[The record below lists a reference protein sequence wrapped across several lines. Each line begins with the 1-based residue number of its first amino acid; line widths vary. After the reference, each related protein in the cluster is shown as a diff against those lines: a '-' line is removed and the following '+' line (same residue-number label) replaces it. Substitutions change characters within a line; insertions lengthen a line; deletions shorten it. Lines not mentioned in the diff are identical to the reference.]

1 MSEFTDRFE
10 TYLQSH
16 VHPDVQPAARRLT
29 HEKLG
34 SMSMEAFLD
43 AADVFQASH
52 EAFDRDLDTGEAQVG
67 WTPEGEFVDSHAQVI
82 ERTPLAQQEFD
93 ARRVDL

>member
-1 MSEFTDRFE
+1 MSEFEQRFE

-52 EAFDRDLDTGEAQVG
+52 EAFDRDLDEGQGQVG
-67 WTPEGEFVDSHAQVI
+67 WTPEGEFIDSHAPVI
-82 ERTPLAQQEFD
+82 ERTPLVQADFES
-93 ARRVDL
+93 RL